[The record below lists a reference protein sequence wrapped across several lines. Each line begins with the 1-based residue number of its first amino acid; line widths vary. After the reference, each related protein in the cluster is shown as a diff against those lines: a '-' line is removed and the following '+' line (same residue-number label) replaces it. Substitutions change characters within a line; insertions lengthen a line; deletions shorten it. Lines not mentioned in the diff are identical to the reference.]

1 MNMMNILTENEFHT
15 KPTSLL
21 NSEIIFEGEV
31 VHKSIDGTYLE
42 LCIKRN
48 NEYFVFMT
56 DDIPDE
62 DMLHIHLLDEGFN
75 LIDSVTIGGIYSTG
89 KFQNVSVQEPNH
101 ISFNFI
107 GTNKWT
113 VEALNRK
120 QFCMPY
126 LSSPKGS
133 YRKNSFYQYFKLH
146 GNPLPEV

>member
-1 MNMMNILTENEFHT
+1 MMNILTEDEFST
-15 KPTSLL
+15 MPTSTSK
-21 NSEIIFEGEV
+21 SEIIFEGKV
-31 VHKSIDGTYLE
+31 VDKSIDGTYLE

-62 DMLHIHLLDEGFN
+62 DMLHIHLLDERFN

-89 KFQNVSVQEPNH
+89 TFENVSVQEPNH

-107 GTNKWT
+107 GINTWT
-113 VEALNRK
+113 VEALDKK
-120 QFCMPY
+120 QFCMPF

-133 YRKNSFYQYFKLH
+133 YRKNPFYQYFKLY
-146 GNPLPEV
+146 GNPLPET